1 MQRWQ
6 EFMAMSMKRSEIDA
20 ILERFRREDSLPHLL
35 DQLRWLSEVG
45 FSKVDVVWKDH
56 MGAVVWARR

>member
-6 EFMAMSMKRSEIDA
+6 EFMAVSMKRVEIDA

-45 FSKVDVVWKDH
+45 FNKVDVVWKDH
-56 MGAVVWARR
+56 MGAVVWARH